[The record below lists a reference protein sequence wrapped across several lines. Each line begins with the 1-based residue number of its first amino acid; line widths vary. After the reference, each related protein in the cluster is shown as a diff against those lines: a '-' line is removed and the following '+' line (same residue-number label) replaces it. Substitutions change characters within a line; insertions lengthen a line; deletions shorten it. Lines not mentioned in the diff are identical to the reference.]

1 MGFYLRKSISAG
13 PFRFNLSSSGVG
25 MSVGVKGF
33 RIGSGPR
40 GNYIHM
46 GRGGLYYRASLGGNQ
61 PQAPRV
67 NIAPSETFSAPMPTG
82 YYAKQQIETGNTLDM
97 KPSNGSDIVDQINQK
112 LGEMRLWPI
121 ALVAGVV
128 ATVVLLGDPNTAPL
142 ATVTAVLTAIGS
154 LILYRW
160 DQARKTVVLMYDMD
174 EHAEAVAK
182 QFSEEFDK
190 LAGASRIWNV
200 ETAQRTADL
209 KRNAGAGNLI
219 SRNQIRL
226 AYGAPSVVK
235 TNVSIPAIL
244 GGQQHIYFF
253 PDVALVMRG
262 RSAGAISYEQL
273 ETYWNTT
280 IFIEEDG
287 VPSDSVVVG
296 QTWRFVNKNGGP
308 DRRFNN
314 NRQIPKVQ
322 YQQLG
327 LRGPGSFQKLLQ
339 ISKVA
344 DRGSFDV
351 ALRAMSRKVEQLKKI
366 ALPPPVSAK

>member
-46 GRGGLYYRASLGGNQ
+46 GRGGLYYRASLGGS
-61 PQAPRV
+61 PSQASRA
-67 NIAPSETFSAPMPTG
+67 NLAPSQTFSAPTPTG
-82 YYAKQQIETGNTLDM
+82 YYSKQQIETGNTLDM

-112 LGEMRLWPI
+112 LGVMKFWPI
-121 ALVAGVV
+121 SLTAGVV
-128 ATVVLLGDPNTAPL
+128 ATVVLLDDPSTAPFAIAL
-142 ATVTAVLTAIGS
+142 AALTVIGS
-154 LILYRW
+154 LILSRW
-160 DQARKTVVLMYDMD
+160 DQSRKTVVLMYDMD
-174 EHAEAVAK
+174 EHAETIAK

-209 KRNAGAGNLI
+209 KRHAGASSLI
-219 SRNQIRL
+219 SRGVIRL
-226 AYGAPSVVK
+226 VYETPSVVK

-244 GGQQHIYFF
+244 GGRQHIYFF
-253 PDVALVMRG
+253 PDVALVMSG
-262 RSAGAISYEQL
+262 KSVGAISYEEL
-273 ETYWNTT
+273 ETYWNTA

-296 QTWRFVNKNGGP
+296 HTWRFVNKNGGP

-314 NRQIPKVQ
+314 NRQIPQVQ

-327 LRGPGSFQKLLQ
+327 LRGPGNFQKLLQ

-344 DRGSFDV
+344 DRGSFDA
-351 ALRAMSRKVEQLKKI
+351 ALRAMSKKVEQLKKI
-366 ALPPPVSAK
+366 ALPSPTN

>member
-1 MGFYLRKSISAG
+1 
-13 PFRFNLSSSGVG
+13 

-46 GRGGLYYRASLGGNQ
+46 GRGGLYYRASLDSNR
-61 PQAPRV
+61 PRAPRS
-67 NIAPSETFSAPMPTG
+67 NIAPSETYSAPATTG
-82 YYAKQQIETGNTLDM
+82 YYARQQIETGNTLEM

-112 LGEMRLWPI
+112 LGVMKLWPI
-121 ALVAGVV
+121 SSVAGIV
-128 ATVVLLGDPNTAPL
+128 ATVVLLGDPNTAPFAAAL
-142 ATVTAVLTAIGS
+142 AVLTIVGS
-154 LILYRW
+154 VILSRW
-160 DQARKTVVLMYDMD
+160 DQSRKTVVLMYDMD
-174 EHAEAVAK
+174 EHAEAIAK
-182 QFSEEFDK
+182 KFSEEFDK
-190 LAGASRIWNV
+190 LASASRIWNV

-209 KRNAGAGNLI
+209 KRNAGASNLI
-219 SRNQIRL
+219 SRSQIRL
-226 AYGAPSVVK
+226 AYNAPSVVK

-253 PDVALVMRG
+253 PDVALVLRG
-262 RSAGAISYEQL
+262 KSAGAISYEQL

-287 VPSDSVVVG
+287 VPPDSVVVG
-296 QTWRFVNKNGGP
+296 HTWRFVNKNGGP

-314 NRQIPKVQ
+314 NRQIPQVQ

-344 DRGSFDV
+344 DRSSFDA
-351 ALRAMSRKVEQLKKI
+351 ALRAMSKKVEQLKQI
-366 ALPPPVSAK
+366 ALPPPTK

>member
-46 GRGGLYYRASLGGNQ
+46 GRGGLYYRASLGGGKTQ
-61 PQAPRV
+61 IPRA
-67 NIAPSETFSAPMPTG
+67 NIAPSGTYSAPAPTG
-82 YYAKQQIETGNTLDM
+82 YYATQQIETGNTLDM

-112 LGEMRLWPI
+112 LGIMKLWPVS
-121 ALVAGVV
+121 LVAGIV
-128 ATVVLLGDPNTAPL
+128 ATVLLMSDPNTAPFGIGIAGL
-142 ATVTAVLTAIGS
+142 TVVGSAILS
-154 LILYRW
+154 RW
-160 DQARKTVVLMYDMD
+160 DASRKTVVLMYDMD
-174 EHAEAVAK
+174 EHAESVAK
-182 QFSEEFDK
+182 QFSDEFDK
-190 LAGASRIWNV
+190 LASASRIWNV

-209 KRNAGAGNLI
+209 KRNAGAGSLI
-219 SRNQIRL
+219 SRSVIRL
-226 AYGAPSVVK
+226 AYETPSVVK

-244 GGQQHIYFF
+244 GGRQHIYFF
-253 PDVALVMRG
+253 PDVALVMKG
-262 RSAGAISYEQL
+262 KSVGAISYEQL

-280 IFIEEDG
+280 VFIEVDG
-287 VPSDSVVVG
+287 VPSDSVIVG

-314 NRQIPKVQ
+314 NRQIPEVQ

-344 DRGSFDV
+344 DRSSFDA
-351 ALRAMSRKVEQLKKI
+351 ALRAMSKKVEQLKQI
-366 ALPPPVSAK
+366 ALPPPNK